1 MKVGK
6 ISMKKVMNWRLAS
19 LVLWIVV
26 TVIIVTTM
34 PNLEQLVREKGQ
46 ISIPESAQSSLAE
59 DMLNQI
65 DEDGRD
71 RYQIIAV
78 FNSGNDK
85 ELTDEQKKEVE
96 KIIKELKNK
105 KSQLGITNILT
116 HLDNEQTKTQLISKD
131 RTTILAQFSVEKN
144 EREISEVVKELNK
157 IVDSKNVD
165 TYLTGNNLVLE
176 DFVQSTQEGI
186 KKTEIIAIIF
196 IIVVLILVFRSPI
209 VPLVSLV
216 SVGVSYLVSLG
227 IIAHLVDQ
235 FSYPFS
241 NFTQVFLVVILFGIG
256 TDYNILLFTRFKEEL
271 VRQDDNFTAVR
282 VTYKTAG
289 KTVLYSALAV
299 FIGFMALIL
308 AEFGLYRASSAVAIG
323 VAVFV
328 LVLMTLN
335 PFFMVLLGKKMFWP
349 IKTFNGH
356 NDSKIWGFLAKKAVS
371 RPLVGLVFIAILCVP
386 FVINYSNSLSY
397 NDLLEV
403 DDRYASKQGIN
414 VIEDHFPP
422 GISSPVTLV
431 LQSNRAMNHAK
442 TLQALDEMAEQI
454 SRVEGV
460 SEVMMA
466 TRPTGEKIDDLYITE
481 QTKELNSGISDANE
495 GVGKINDGLSSA
507 EEQFE
512 QTDTSSVENIQAL
525 INGTNE
531 VKKGVSSL
539 GKAVNQLSIGVGVGA
554 SGAQELE
561 KGLASVKEKMNI
573 LSSSMPQFL
582 NGYTEIERGLSSFS
596 THFSSIDQAIE
607 SAKKGYEQ
615 IEGLMNALV
624 QTKPELANDVN
635 VQTTLGIASLG
646 KQQLG
651 QLSEKLQVL
660 TSQYDRAMKS
670 FREANASLV
679 KVNSGFSQL
688 QAGVNQLYEGSSSL
702 KQELQTAA
710 DGSSQIASQTPNLET
725 GLKTIN
731 EGQEQLLSGLT
742 DLADKMETLH
752 SGLSESTKGLKEV
765 NTGLTDAQDYL
776 TGLSESKASE
786 KLYIPQDILES
797 DEFQKSLNM
806 YMSDDRKIAQMNI
819 ILDVNPYS
827 KEAMTIV
834 KRVKQEVQATIQSG
848 ELSDAKVAIGGKTSQ
863 NVDLEEIASGDFTR
877 TATIMLIG
885 IGIILIIITR
895 SILKPI
901 FIISSLVVTYFTA
914 LGMSELISG
923 KMLNVSELGWNVP
936 FFSFIMIVA
945 LGVDYSIFLMMR
957 HRELDGNSTR
967 AIVDAARHIGG
978 VVISAAI
985 ILGGTFAALIPSGVI
1000 TLIEVATTV
1009 MVGLLL
1015 LSIVM
1020 LPIFIP
1026 ALLEG
1031 VDRIRR
1037 IGRKKK

>member
-1 MKVGK
+1 MN
-6 ISMKKVMNWRLAS
+6 KVMNWRVAS
-19 LVLWIVV
+19 FVLWIVV
-26 TVIIVTTM
+26 TAIIVTTM
-34 PNLEQLVREKGQ
+34 PNLDQLVREKGQ
-46 ISIPESAQSSLAE
+46 ITIPESAQSNLAE
-59 DMLNQI
+59 DMLNQM
-65 DEDGRD
+65 DEDSD
-71 RYQIIAV
+71 ESYQIIAV

-85 ELTDEQKKEVE
+85 ELTVEQKEEVG
-96 KIIKELKNK
+96 KIINKLKNK
-105 KSQLGITNILT
+105 QSQLGIKDIVT
-116 HLDNEQTKTQLISKD
+116 HLDNEQTESQLMSKD
-131 RTTILAQFSVEKN
+131 RTTILAQLTVETN
-144 EREISEVVKELNK
+144 GREISEIAKELNK

-165 TYLTGNNLVLE
+165 TYLTGNSLVIE

-186 KKTEIIAIIF
+186 KKTEVIAIIF

-209 VPLVSLV
+209 VPFVSLL

-235 FSYPFS
+235 LNYPFS

-271 VRQDDNFTAVR
+271 VKQEDIFTAVR

-323 VAVFV
+323 VAVLV

-349 IKTFNGH
+349 LKTFNGH
-356 NDSKIWGFLAKKAVS
+356 NDSKVWGFLAKVS
-371 RPLVGLVFIAILCVP
+371 VLRPLVVLVFIAVLCVP
-386 FVINYSNSLSY
+386 FVINYSHSLSY

-403 DDRYASKQGIN
+403 DDSYASKQGIN
-414 VIEDHFPP
+414 VIEDHFPS
-422 GISSPVTLV
+422 GFSSPATLV
-431 LQSNRAMNHAK
+431 IQSEE
-442 TLQALDEMAEQI
+442 ALDNARSLQVLDEIAEQI
-454 SRVEGV
+454 SRVDGV
-460 SEVMMA
+460 SEVLTV
-466 TRPTGEKIDDLYITE
+466 TRPTGEKIDELYITE
-481 QTKELNSGISDANE
+481 QTKVLNNGLGDANE
-495 GVGKINDGLSSA
+495 GVDKINNGLSSA
-507 EEQFE
+507 EKQFK
-512 QTDTSSVENIQAL
+512 QTDTSSVQNIQAL
-525 INGTNE
+525 INGTTE

-539 GKAVNQLSIGVGVGA
+539 GKAVNQLSNGVGVGA

-561 KGLASVKEKMNI
+561 NGLASVKENMSTI
-573 LSSSMPQFL
+573 SSSIPQLL
-582 NGYTEIERGLSSFS
+582 NGYTEIEKGLSSFS
-596 THFSSIDQAIE
+596 TYFSSIGQAIE

-624 QTKPELANDVN
+624 QSKPELANDVN
-635 VQTTLGIASLG
+635 VQTTIGIASAG

-651 QLSEKLQVL
+651 ELSENLKAL
-660 TSQYDRAMKS
+660 TPQYDGVMKS
-670 FREANASLV
+670 FREANKSLG

-688 QAGVNQLYEGSSSL
+688 QDGVNQLHEGSSSL
-702 KQELQTAA
+702 KQGLQTAVN
-710 DGSSQIASQTPNLET
+710 GSGQIASQTPALES
-725 GLKTIN
+725 GLTTIN
-731 EGQEQLLSGLT
+731 EGQKQLLTGLT
-742 DLADKMETLH
+742 DLADKMETLQ
-752 SGLSESTKGLKEV
+752 SGLSKSTKGLKEV
-765 NTGLTDAQDYL
+765 STGLNDAQDYL
-776 TGLSESKASE
+776 SGLSKSKVSE
-786 KLYIPQDILES
+786 KFYIPQDVFES
-797 DEFQKSLNM
+797 DEFQKSVNM
-806 YMSDDRKIAQMNI
+806 YMSDNRKIAQMGI

-834 KRVKQEVQATIQSG
+834 ERVEEEVQAIIKSG

-863 NVDLEEIASGDFTR
+863 NVDLEKIASGDFIR

-901 FIISSLVVTYFTA
+901 FIIASLVLAYFTA

-923 KMLNVSELGWNVP
+923 ELLNVSELGWNVP

-957 HRELDGNSTR
+957 YRELDGNSTK

-1000 TLIEVATTV
+1000 TLIEVAMTV
-1009 MVGLLL
+1009 IIGLFL
-1015 LSIVM
+1015 LSFVM
-1020 LPIFIP
+1020 LPILIP
-1026 ALLEG
+1026 ALLGG